1 MERIWQAKWITDRT
15 FAPLEP
21 VNVFHKELEPLEYE
35 PDEALANSHILFRQR
50 VALKRCDVAT
60 LYISADDYYKLYIN
74 GAFVDQGPAP
84 GNPVHYYYNTIDV
97 TRFLRPGE
105 NTVAVH
111 TYYQGQINRVW
122 VSGDAR
128 HGLIAELVVDGR
140 TVLATD
146 ESWRVARHTGYSS
159 LGLVGYKTQYREKY
173 DSGAPEVGFEAV
185 DFDDS
190 GWETAH
196 AREHLDYALFA
207 QPIRQLTIYRK
218 KPVCVKW
225 LGENGL
231 WIDFGRAYVGYFEA
245 RAQGV
250 RGSEIAV
257 RTGMEL
263 LENGRV
269 RYDTRSNCLY
279 DERWVLSGR
288 PDDRLNQYDYKPFRY
303 IELEL
308 PKGCVLDADSLCAIV
323 RHYPYE
329 ETLKPDLQDE
339 RLRKV
344 FRLCAD
350 TLKYGVQ
357 DKYMDSLDREKGQYL
372 GDEAFASYA
381 HMLLTGDSALAR
393 KFLRDAAETVTI
405 CKGMMSESICS
416 FAQEIADYSLQFAGN
431 VYRHYLYTRD
441 LGFLSEMLPVV
452 MGIAEYFA
460 QYERPDG
467 LLENVREKWNL
478 VDWPANMRDDY
489 DFPLTIPVG
498 PGCHNVLNGYY
509 VGMLEDVDRIR
520 AALGLA
526 PLGKRERVAQAY
538 IRAFYDPERA
548 LFRDSETSSH
558 VSEPGNILPL
568 AFDIGLDARTKA
580 NILALIREKRWTCN
594 VYIGIYL
601 IYGLMRQGETELLH
615 ELLVDEGAWLRM
627 LSEGATSTFE
637 AWYKDQKWNTS
648 LFHLAGVVPIIA
660 LAGHW

>member
-84 GNPVHYYYNTIDV
+84 GNPAHYYYNTIDV

-105 NTVAVH
+105 NIVAVH

-288 PDDRLNQYDYKPFRY
+288 PEPHQL
-303 IELEL
+303 
-308 PKGCVLDADSLCAIV
+308 
-323 RHYPYE
+323 
-329 ETLKPDLQDE
+329 TL
-339 RLRKV
+339 
-344 FRLCAD
+344 F
-350 TLKYGVQ
+350 
-357 DKYMDSLDREKGQYL
+357 
-372 GDEAFASYA
+372 
-381 HMLLTGDSALAR
+381 
-393 KFLRDAAETVTI
+393 
-405 CKGMMSESICS
+405 
-416 FAQEIADYSLQFAGN
+416 
-431 VYRHYLYTRD
+431 
-441 LGFLSEMLPVV
+441 
-452 MGIAEYFA
+452 
-460 QYERPDG
+460 
-467 LLENVREKWNL
+467 
-478 VDWPANMRDDY
+478 
-489 DFPLTIPVG
+489 
-498 PGCHNVLNGYY
+498 
-509 VGMLEDVDRIR
+509 
-520 AALGLA
+520 
-526 PLGKRERVAQAY
+526 
-538 IRAFYDPERA
+538 
-548 LFRDSETSSH
+548 
-558 VSEPGNILPL
+558 
-568 AFDIGLDARTKA
+568 
-580 NILALIREKRWTCN
+580 
-594 VYIGIYL
+594 
-601 IYGLMRQGETELLH
+601 
-615 ELLVDEGAWLRM
+615 
-627 LSEGATSTFE
+627 
-637 AWYKDQKWNTS
+637 
-648 LFHLAGVVPIIA
+648 
-660 LAGHW
+660 